1 MIFLQNIMIDHQK
14 LDTFKVQLTMAINF
28 ISSKDTDEDCLMHSK
43 IDNIEVTTYDGP
55 KEIIEDFF
63 ESLLS
68 RYKIGSETQM
78 RVINLIFDCV
88 NLMYYSC
95 HKIGFTRSVS
105 YIGSPDW
112 IKKAIINPNK

>member
-1 MIFLQNIMIDHQK
+1 
-14 LDTFKVQLTMAINF
+14 MAINF

-68 RYKIGSETQM
+68 R
-78 RVINLIFDCV
+78 
-88 NLMYYSC
+88 
-95 HKIGFTRSVS
+95 
-105 YIGSPDW
+105 
-112 IKKAIINPNK
+112 